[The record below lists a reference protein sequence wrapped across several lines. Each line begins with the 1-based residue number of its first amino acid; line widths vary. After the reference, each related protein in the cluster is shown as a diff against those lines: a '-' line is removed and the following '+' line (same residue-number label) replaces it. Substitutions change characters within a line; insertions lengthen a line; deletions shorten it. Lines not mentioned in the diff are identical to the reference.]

1 MGDGMEIH
9 GKEVEIEQLLED
21 LKIEKNFLKR
31 RQNGFLLN
39 DKQIEVLNRHDIH
52 YLEYSNLSSL
62 LYAMNEMMNEEVV
75 EDQEL
80 EQVFQELEEIHYYQ
94 ETGK

>member
-1 MGDGMEIH
+1 MEIH

-31 RQNGFLLN
+31 RQNGLLLN
-39 DKQIEVLNRHDIH
+39 DKQIEILNRYDIH

-62 LYAMNEMMNEEVV
+62 LYAMDEMMNEEVV

-94 ETGK
+94 ETRK

>member
-1 MGDGMEIH
+1 MEIH

-21 LKIEKNFLKR
+21 LKLDENFLKR
-31 RQNGFLLN
+31 RQNGLLLN
-39 DKQIEVLNRHDIH
+39 DKQIEILNRYDIH
-52 YLEYSNLSSL
+52 YLEYPNLSSL

-75 EDQEL
+75 SDPEL

-94 ETGK
+94 ETRK

>member
-1 MGDGMEIH
+1 MEIH

-21 LKIEKNFLKR
+21 LKIEKNLLTR
-31 RQNGFLLN
+31 RQNGLLLN
-39 DKQIEVLNRHDIH
+39 DKQIEVLNRYDIH

-94 ETGK
+94 ETRK

>member
-31 RQNGFLLN
+31 RQNGLLLN
-39 DKQIEVLNRHDIH
+39 DKQIEILNRYDIH

-62 LYAMNEMMNEEVV
+62 LYAMDEMMNEEVV

-94 ETGK
+94 ETRK

>member
-1 MGDGMEIH
+1 MEIH

-31 RQNGFLLN
+31 RQNGLLLN
-39 DKQIEVLNRHDIH
+39 DKQIEILNRYDIH

-94 ETGK
+94 ETRK